1 MSDNKKFIIFL
12 SWSTGVSLVVAYI
25 FSVLEVNNA
34 FVSDEFFFALFSGV
48 FASFFVMFLSEIKRY
63 IDAKRLAE
71 DALYGLLLKM
81 YIELMGEVGN
91 ASMFLQN
98 KSEIV
103 PGGLLDGRAPVLSN
117 LNASL
122 RAFNYAPFKKTPLY
136 NTLVQ
141 FKQNEVSKIDV
152 HINNLGYLHQAVVLT
167 QLDAAKKG
175 VLSYNPVAADY
186 LVEIALKKIKAGA
199 ELQMKAIEGLITALA
214 AEYPKRYNWAVDKK
228 NFETVQFDMRE
239 QDERRKIFFEQ

>member
-1 MSDNKKFIIFL
+1 MSDNKKFILFL
-12 SWSTGVSLVVAYI
+12 SWSTGISLLVAYI
-25 FSVLEVNNA
+25 FSILKIECT
-34 FVSDEFFFALFSGV
+34 FITDEFFFALFSGI
-48 FASFFVMFLSEIKRY
+48 FASFFVILLSEIKRY

-91 ASMFLQN
+91 TTMYLQN

-103 PGGLLDGRAPVLSN
+103 PAALLDGRAPILSN

-122 RAFNYAPFKKTPLY
+122 RIFSYEPFKKTPLY
-136 NTLVQ
+136 NTLVN
-141 FKQNEVSKIDV
+141 FKHNEVSKIDV

-175 VLSYNPVAADY
+175 VLSYNPVASDY
-186 LVEIALKKIKAGA
+186 LVEAALKKIKAGA
-199 ELQMKAIEGLITALA
+199 ELQMKAIEGLIAALV
-214 AEYPKRYNWAVDKK
+214 AEYPKRYNWAIDKK
-228 NFETVQFDMRE
+228 NFETVRFDLRE
-239 QDERRKIFFEQ
+239 QEERMKTFFEQ